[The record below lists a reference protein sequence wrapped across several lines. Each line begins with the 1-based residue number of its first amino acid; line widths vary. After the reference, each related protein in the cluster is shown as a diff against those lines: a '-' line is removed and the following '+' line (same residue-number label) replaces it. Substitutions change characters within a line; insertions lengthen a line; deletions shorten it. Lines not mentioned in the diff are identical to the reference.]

1 MTRPVIVLFALCLL
15 AIAGMLALFVFST
28 LEMSLGAGLAD
39 VAGTLWGITTL
50 VDLGA
55 GLIFVAIWIALLER
69 GPRAIPWII
78 AIFLLGNF
86 TTLVYL
92 AVRCT
97 RHQTLEGVFLQ
108 PRLPTSA
115 DLPR

>member
-1 MTRPVIVLFALCLL
+1 MTRPVLVLFALCLL
-15 AIAGMLALFVFST
+15 AIAGMLALFVFSA

-55 GLIFVAIWIALLER
+55 GLIFVAI
-69 GPRAIPWII
+69 
-78 AIFLLGNF
+78 FLLGNF

-97 RHQTLEGVFLQ
+97 RHQSLEGVFLQ
-108 PRLPTSA
+108 PRLPRPS